1 MFIIVN
7 IVLVYTNE
15 DQSTKR
21 FNAQKYYLPQGMI
34 KICNVITKNFYNKAI
49 DSDIK
54 Q

>member
-34 KICNVITKNFYNKAI
+34 KICNVITKTFI
-49 DSDIK
+49 TK
-54 Q
+54 QLIPI